1 MIGNYVVKN
10 IPRTPNDQKLLD
22 KLSAFSVAT
31 LAESQGKKNVMDP
44 GITPVQN
51 GRKVAGKAVTVQC
64 FDSDNLMIH
73 AAVELCRK
81 GDFLVVST
89 LSETRNGYFGELM
102 ARSFQRRGV
111 VGLVMDGGVRDVK
124 EIREMD
130 FPVWTRYVNVV
141 GTSKKSPGS
150 VNVPVV
156 CGNVAVGPGDF
167 VVADDDGIVVI
178 DRNDV
183 GEVMR
188 RAEEREERERETRRK
203 IDHGELS
210 LDFYGLRKNIGSLG
224 IEYLND
230 TGELPGRK

>member
-178 DRNDV
+178 DRSAVDQV
-183 GEVMR
+183 RDYATQRVAKEEDTRAKIR
-188 RAEEREERERETRRK
+188 R
-203 IDHGELS
+203 GELS
-210 LDFYGLRKNIGSLG
+210 VDFYQLRPLLKTLG
-224 IEYLND
+224 VHYDDEPSIE
-230 TGELPGRK
+230 

>member
-1 MIGNYVVKN
+1 MVKS
-10 IPRTPNDQKLLD
+10 IPRSPDDQKVLD
-22 KLSAFSVAT
+22 ALSALSVAT

-44 GITPVQN
+44 GITPIQN
-51 GRKVAGKAVTVQC
+51 GRRIAGKAVTVQC

-89 LSETRNGYFGELM
+89 LSETRNGYFGELL
-102 ARSFQRRGV
+102 ARSFQRMGV
-111 VGLVMDGGVRDVK
+111 VGLVMDGGVRDAR
-124 EIREMD
+124 ELREMG
-130 FPVWTRYVNVV
+130 FPVWSRYVNVV
-141 GTSKKSPGS
+141 GTSKNSPGS

-156 CGNVAVGPGDF
+156 CGNVTVSPGDF

-203 IDHGELS
+203 IDNGELS
-210 LDFYGLRKNIGSLG
+210 LDFYGLRKTMDSLG
-224 IEYLND
+224 IEYFD
-230 TGELPGRK
+230 DAGELPGRR